1 MLGAGEV
8 KTSAGSLLAR
18 SSESKEEEVGK
29 QPTQSRCPKLKV
41 TDGKK
46 EGFILGAIVEEPSLW
61 FSPQYQDGLT

>member
-41 TDGKK
+41 TDGRKK
-46 EGFILGAIVEEPSLW
+46 RDSSWGPL
-61 FSPQYQDGLT
+61 